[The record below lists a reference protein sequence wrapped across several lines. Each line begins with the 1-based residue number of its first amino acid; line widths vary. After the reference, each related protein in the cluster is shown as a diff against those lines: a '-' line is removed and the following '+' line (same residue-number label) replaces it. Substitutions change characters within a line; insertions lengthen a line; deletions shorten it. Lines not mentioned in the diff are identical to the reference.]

1 MKYKKS
7 IFVTIASFLLV
18 VGLVSAATVTID
30 ELREMLSG
38 DTFGSVTVGNEY
50 TGTTLIPTSAVGGV
64 LADYQAVLGSVIM
77 YGGAGGGL
85 TIYNATT
92 TNVNLRTGKTATSSL
107 EKVAAFQASQA
118 AGTYTFDVTGA
129 VGLIY
134 EFAGAVATSTITY
147 R

>member
-7 IFVTIASFLLV
+7 IIVTIASFLLV

-50 TGTTLIPTSAVGGV
+50 NSTTLVPTSAVGDV
-64 LADYQAVLGSVIM
+64 ITNYQAVLGSVIM

-118 AGTYTFDVTGA
+118 AGTYTFDTTA
-129 VGLIY
+129 TVGLIY
-134 EFAGAVATSTITY
+134 EFSGDVATSTITY

>member
-7 IFVTIASFLLV
+7 IFVTIVSFLLV

-50 TGTTLIPTSAVGGV
+50 NSTTLVPTSAVGDV
-64 LADYQAVLGSVIM
+64 ITNYQAVLGSVIM

-92 TNVNLRTGKTATSSL
+92 TNKDLRTGQTATTSL